1 MPDESQARVLDRR
14 RESGPTPRVP
24 AAMERHLQT
33 VLVAVVCGLLAWMGN
48 KVTSTSETVAALRA
62 ENRVQ
67 ITALENEIKR
77 LEAGVARAY
86 TAADSLRELSYRDEA
101 INALEERIRYLERQF
116 TGPPWTVPLPPVKPM
131 PAPPER
137 RGENR

>member
-1 MPDESQARVLDRR
+1 MPDESQVRVLDRR
-14 RESGPTPRVP
+14 RETGPAPRVP
-24 AAMERHLQT
+24 AAMERHMQT
-33 VLVAVVCGLLAWMGN
+33 VLVVVVCGLLAWMGN
-48 KVTSTSETVAALRA
+48 KVTTTSEILSALRA

-67 ITALENEIKR
+67 ISALESEIRR

-116 TGPPWTVPLPPVKPM
+116 TNPPWSVPLPVPKPI
-131 PAPPER
+131 PPSPER
-137 RGENR
+137 RRGDR